1 MTTKE
6 RLEYLVSRGVTIT
19 EFSRRVDCNKTTL
32 GRWLRGETNL
42 SARLEK
48 DLKNAINN
56 YLTELEQIK
65 E

>member
-1 MTTKE
+1 MIKLTLNECLAKE
-6 RLEYLVSRGVTIT
+6 GIT
-19 EFSRRVDCNKTTL
+19 RYELAKRTECNKTTL

-42 SARLEK
+42 SKRLEK
-48 DLKNAINN
+48 DLNEVINN

>member
-1 MTTKE
+1 MTVKE
-6 RLEYLVSRGVTIT
+6 RTEFLVARGVSIT
-19 EFSRRVDCNKTTL
+19 EIAKRAECNKTTL

-42 SARLEK
+42 SKRLEK
-48 DLKNAINN
+48 DVNEVINN

>member
-1 MTTKE
+1 MTVKYRTE
-6 RLEYLVSRGVTIT
+6 FLVNHGVTIT
-19 EFSRRVDCNKTTL
+19 ELARRVNCNKTTL

-48 DLKNAINN
+48 DLNEVINI